1 MCINVKLDRDS
12 YEKAIQTIE
21 SELPFAS
28 KDIEI
33 IKSYVTKLE
42 RENKGLKTSLDNK
55 TYDLAHFK
63 GYLTK

>member
-1 MCINVKLDRDS
+1 MK
-12 YEKAIQTIE
+12 EEFEQAIKSLE

-33 IKSYVTKLE
+33 IKSYVQYLE
-42 RENKGLKTSLDNK
+42 RRNKGLKQSLENK
-55 TYDLAHFK
+55 TYDLAHYK

>member
-1 MCINVKLDRDS
+1 MKSNKDS
-12 YEKAIQTIE
+12 YEKAIKNIE

-28 KDIEI
+28 NDIEI
-33 IKSYVTKLE
+33 IKSYVTELE
-42 RENKGLKTSLDNK
+42 RANKGLKTSLDNK

>member
-1 MCINVKLDRDS
+1 MK
-12 YEKAIQTIE
+12 EEFEQAIKSLE

-42 RENKGLKTSLDNK
+42 RENKGLKTSLHNRE
-55 TYDLAHFK
+55 TDLAHYK
-63 GYLTK
+63 GYMLK

>member
-1 MCINVKLDRDS
+1 MK
-12 YEKAIQTIE
+12 EEFEQAIKSLE

-33 IKSYVTKLE
+33 IKSYVQYLE
-42 RENKGLKTSLDNK
+42 RRNKVLKQSLENK

>member
-1 MCINVKLDRDS
+1 MFINVKLDRDS

-28 KDIEI
+28 NDIEL

-42 RENKGLKTSLDNK
+42 RDNKGLKTSLNNK
-55 TYDLAHFK
+55 IYDLAHFK

>member
-1 MCINVKLDRDS
+1 MK
-12 YEKAIQTIE
+12 EEFEQAIKSLE

-33 IKSYVTKLE
+33 IKSYVTELE
-42 RENKGLKTSLDNK
+42 RKNKGLKTSLDNK
-55 TYDLAHFK
+55 TYDLAHYK

>member
-1 MCINVKLDRDS
+1 MKSNKDS
-12 YEKAIQTIE
+12 YEKAIKNIE

-28 KDIEI
+28 NDIEI

-55 TYDLAHFK
+55 TYDLAHYK
-63 GYLTK
+63 GFLTK

>member
-1 MCINVKLDRDS
+1 MKSKEIYTKEQ
-12 YEKAIQTIE
+12 YKKAIQTIE

-28 KDIEI
+28 NDIEV
-33 IKSYVTKLE
+33 IKSYVTELE
-42 RENKGLKTSLDNK
+42 RANKGLKTSLDNK

>member
-1 MCINVKLDRDS
+1 MKLDRDS

-28 KDIEI
+28 KEIEV

-42 RENKGLKTSLDNK
+42 RDNKGLKTSLDNK

>member
-1 MCINVKLDRDS
+1 MFINVKLDRDS

-21 SELPFAS
+21 LELPFAS
-28 KDIEI
+28 NDIEV
-33 IKSYVTKLE
+33 IKAYVTKLE
-42 RENKGLKTSLDNK
+42 RDNKGLKTSLDNK

>member
-1 MCINVKLDRDS
+1 MKLDRDS
-12 YEKAIQTIE
+12 YKKAIQNIE

-28 KDIEI
+28 KDIGV
-33 IKSYVTKLE
+33 IKNYVKELE
-42 RENKGLKTSLDNK
+42 RANKGLKTSLENK

>member
-1 MCINVKLDRDS
+1 MFINVKSNKDS
-12 YEKAIQTIE
+12 YEKAIKNIE

-33 IKSYVTKLE
+33 IKSYVQYLE
-42 RENKGLKTSLDNK
+42 RRNKGLKQSLENK
-55 TYDLAHFK
+55 TYDLAHYK

>member
-1 MCINVKLDRDS
+1 MFINVKLDRDS

-21 SELPFAS
+21 QELPFAS
-28 KDIEI
+28 KDIET

-42 RENKGLKTSLDNK
+42 RENKGLKTSLNNK
-55 TYDLAHFK
+55 AYDLAHYK

>member
-1 MCINVKLDRDS
+1 MK
-12 YEKAIQTIE
+12 EEFEQAIKTLE

-28 KDIEI
+28 KDIET

-55 TYDLAHFK
+55 TYDLAHYK
-63 GYLTK
+63 GFLTK

>member
-1 MCINVKLDRDS
+1 MKSNKDS
-12 YEKAIQTIE
+12 YEKAIQNIE

-33 IKSYVTKLE
+33 VKSYVTELE
-42 RENKGLKTSLDNK
+42 RANKGLKTSLDNK